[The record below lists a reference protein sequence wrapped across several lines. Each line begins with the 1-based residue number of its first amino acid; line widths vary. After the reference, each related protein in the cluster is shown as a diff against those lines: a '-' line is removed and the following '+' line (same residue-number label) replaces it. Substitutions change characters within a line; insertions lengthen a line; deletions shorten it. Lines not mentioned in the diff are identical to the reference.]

1 MVSKS
6 FLGWVVEEFWMM
18 RYGRL
23 SCVGRNVVDWVYG
36 IRVNVRCSWCVLSF
50 WGDRGSVAVEL
61 RHVYFSM
68 KWW

>member
-1 MVSKS
+1 
-6 FLGWVVEEFWMM
+6 MM